1 MIRKEAPGVRP
12 LKACPILPFKSFTME
27 KRSLTKKFIGDKTF
41 YKRVLA
47 IAVPIMVQ
55 SGITNFV
62 SLLDNIM
69 VGRTGTE
76 QMSGVA
82 IVNQLIFVFYLC
94 CFGGF
99 SGAGIFTAQYYGAKD
114 DEGIRHTFRYK
125 LWLGFVLVAA
135 ALAVFI
141 FFGEDLIS
149 LYLRG
154 KADGG
159 DPAAA
164 LAFGS
169 DYLKI
174 MLLSLPA
181 FALVQ
186 VYSNTLRECGKTVVP
201 MRAGLAAVCVNLVFN
216 YLLIYGKLG
225 FPVLGVKGA
234 AIATVLSRWVEFSVV
249 AIWTHSHKE
258 KCPFIKGVYKTLFVP
273 FALVKKYFL
282 TGSPLLVNEALW
294 SAGMAMLAQ
303 CYSLRGLNVVAAV
316 NISNTVCN
324 MFNVVFYAM
333 GDAIAIVIG
342 QHLGAGDYE
351 KAKDETNKIIAFS
364 VFIAALVGAAIAATS
379 HLFPMIYNT
388 TREAK
393 QIAAQFLIAQAVF
406 TPQIALLHTS
416 YFTIRCGGKTVIT
429 FLFDSVFMWVVSV
442 PIAFLLSRFT
452 GIYVVWIFVILQS
465 ADWIKCA
472 IGIALIRKG
481 VWMNNIVSE
490 QPPAME
496 E

>member
-1 MIRKEAPGVRP
+1 MKTNAF
-12 LKACPILPFKSFTME
+12 A
-27 KRSLTKKFIGDKTF
+27 KKFIGDRAF
-41 YKRVLA
+41 YRRILA
-47 IAVPIMVQ
+47 VAVPIMVQ

-125 LWLGFVLVAA
+125 LWLGFVLLVT

-154 KADGG
+154 TDDGG

-174 MLLSLPA
+174 MLFSLPA

-186 VYSNTLRECGKTVVP
+186 VYSNTLRECGETVVP
-201 MRAGLAAVCVNLVFN
+201 MRAGLAAVFVNLLFN

-225 FPVLGVKGA
+225 FPALGVRGA
-234 AIATVLSRWVEFSVV
+234 AIATVLSRCVEFASVAV
-249 AIWTHSHKE
+249 WTHRHKE
-258 KCPFIKGVYKTLFVP
+258 KCPYIRGVYRTLRVP
-273 FALVKKYFL
+273 FTLVKKYFL
-282 TGSPLLVNEALW
+282 TGAPLLVNEALW

-316 NISNTVCN
+316 NISNTVSN
-324 MFNVVFYAM
+324 VFNVVFFAM

-342 QHLGAGDYE
+342 QYLGAKAYD

-364 VFIAALVGAAIAATS
+364 IFIATLVGVVIACTS

-388 TREAK
+388 TPEAK
-393 QIAAQFLIAQAVF
+393 RIAAQFLIAQAVF

-416 YFTIRCGGKTVIT
+416 YFTIRSGGRTVIT
-429 FLFDSVFMWVVSV
+429 FLFDSGFMWAVSV
-442 PIAFLLSRFT
+442 PVAFLLSRFT
-452 GIYVVWIFVILQS
+452 DLYVVWIFVLLQMTE
-465 ADWIKCA
+465 WIKCV
-472 IGIALIRKG
+472 IGVVLVRKG
-481 VWMNNIVSE
+481 VWMNNIVSD
-490 QPPAME
+490 
-496 E
+496 

>member
-1 MIRKEAPGVRP
+1 MKN
-12 LKACPILPFKSFTME
+12 
-27 KRSLTKKFIGDKTF
+27 SLSKKFIGDRAF
-41 YKRVLA
+41 YWRVLA

-114 DEGIRHTFRYK
+114 DEGVRHTFRYK
-125 LWLGFVLVAA
+125 LWLGFVLVAT
-135 ALAVFI
+135 ALGIFL

-154 KADGG
+154 TNDGG

-164 LAFGS
+164 LAFGR
-169 DYLKI
+169 DYLGI
-174 MLLSLPA
+174 MLFSLPA

-186 VYSNTLRECGKTVVP
+186 VYSNTLRECGETVVP
-201 MRAGLAAVCVNLVFN
+201 MRAGLAAVFVNLAFN

-225 FPVLGVKGA
+225 FPALGVKGA
-234 AIATVLSRWVEFSVV
+234 AIATVLSRFVEFSVV
-249 AIWTHSHKE
+249 AVWTHRHKE
-258 KCPFIKGVYKTLFVP
+258 KCPYIKGVYRTLFVP
-273 FALVKKYFL
+273 PSLVKRYFL

-303 CYSLRGLNVVAAV
+303 CYSLRGLNVVAAT
-316 NISNTVCN
+316 NIANTVCN
-324 MFNVVFYAM
+324 VFNVVFFAM

-342 QHLGAGDYE
+342 QHLGAKDYD

-364 VFIAALVGAAIAATS
+364 IFIAALVGIAIAATS
-379 HLFPMIYNT
+379 HLFPMIYKT
-388 TREAK
+388 TPEAK
-393 QIAAQFLIAQAVF
+393 RIAAQFLIAQAVF

-416 YFTIRCGGKTVIT
+416 YFTIRSGGRTVIT

-442 PIAFLLSRFT
+442 PVAFLLSRFT
-452 GIYVVWIFVILQS
+452 NLYVVWIFVFLQM

-472 IGIALIRKG
+472 IGIILVRKG
-481 VWMNNIVSE
+481 VWMQNIVSE
-490 QPPAME
+490 
-496 E
+496 

>member
-1 MIRKEAPGVRP
+1 MKTENI
-12 LKACPILPFKSFTME
+12 F
-27 KRSLTKKFIGDKTF
+27 KKFIGDKAF

-47 IAVPIMVQ
+47 ISVPIMVQ

-114 DEGIRHTFRYK
+114 NEGIRQTFRYK
-125 LWLGFVLVAA
+125 LWLGFVLLVTAIGIF
-135 ALAVFI
+135 L
-141 FFGEDLIS
+141 FFGDDLIS

-154 KADGG
+154 TADGG

-164 LAFGS
+164 LMFGS

-186 VYSNTLRECGKTVVP
+186 VYSNTLRECGETVVP
-201 MRAGLAAVCVNLVFN
+201 MRAGLAAVFVNLLFN

-225 FPVLGVKGA
+225 FPALGVRGA
-234 AIATVLSRWVEFSVV
+234 AIATVLSRYVEFAVV
-249 AIWTHSHKE
+249 AVWSHRHKE
-258 KCPFIKGVYKTLFVP
+258 KCPYMEGVYKTLVVP

-282 TGSPLLVNEALW
+282 TGAPLLVNEALW

-303 CYSLRGLNVVAAV
+303 CYSLRGLNVVAAT
-316 NISNTVCN
+316 NIANTVCN
-324 MFNVVFYAM
+324 VFNVVFYAM
-333 GDAIAIVIG
+333 GDAIAIIIG
-342 QHLGAGDYE
+342 QHLGAKDFF

-364 VFIAALVGAAIAATS
+364 VFIAALVGALIAATS
-379 HLFPMIYNT
+379 GLFPMIYNT
-388 TREAK
+388 TPEAK
-393 QIAAQFLIAQAVF
+393 LIATHFLLAQAVF
-406 TPQIALLHTS
+406 TPQIALLHTT
-416 YFTIRCGGKTVIT
+416 YFTIRSGGKTVIT
-429 FLFDSVFMWVVSV
+429 FLFDSAFMWVISV
-442 PIAFLLSRFT
+442 PLAYVLSRFT
-452 GIYVVWIFVILQS
+452 GIYVIWIFVILQL
-465 ADWIKCA
+465 ADLIKCV
-472 IGIALIRKG
+472 IGIILVRKN
-481 VWMNNIVSE
+481 VWMNNIVTE
-490 QPPAME
+490 
-496 E
+496 

>member
-1 MIRKEAPGVRP
+1 MKTNAF
-12 LKACPILPFKSFTME
+12 A
-27 KRSLTKKFIGDKTF
+27 KKFIGDRAF
-41 YKRVLA
+41 YRRILA
-47 IAVPIMVQ
+47 VAVPIMVQ

-125 LWLGFVLVAA
+125 LWLGFVLLVT

-154 KADGG
+154 TDDGG

-174 MLLSLPA
+174 MLFSLPA

-186 VYSNTLRECGKTVVP
+186 VYSNTLRECGETVVP
-201 MRAGLAAVCVNLVFN
+201 MRAGLAAVFVNLLFN

-225 FPVLGVKGA
+225 FPALGVRGA
-234 AIATVLSRWVEFSVV
+234 AIATVLSRCVEFASG
-249 AIWTHSHKE
+249 AGCTHRHKE
-258 KCPFIKGVYKTLFVP
+258 KCPYIRGVYRTLRVP
-273 FALVKKYFL
+273 FSLVKKYFL
-282 TGSPLLVNEALW
+282 TGAPLLVNEALW

-316 NISNTVCN
+316 NISNTVSN
-324 MFNVVFYAM
+324 VFNVVFFAM

-342 QHLGAGDYE
+342 QYLGAKAYD

-364 VFIAALVGAAIAATS
+364 IFIATLVGVVIACTS

-388 TREAK
+388 TPEAK
-393 QIAAQFLIAQAVF
+393 RIAAQFLIAQAVF

-416 YFTIRCGGKTVIT
+416 YFTIRSGGRTVIT
-429 FLFDSVFMWVVSV
+429 FLFDSGFMWAVSV
-442 PIAFLLSRFT
+442 PVAFLLSRFT
-452 GIYVVWIFVILQS
+452 DLYVVWIFVLLQMTE
-465 ADWIKCA
+465 WIKCV
-472 IGIALIRKG
+472 IGVVLVRKG
-481 VWMNNIVSE
+481 VWMNNIVSD
-490 QPPAME
+490 
-496 E
+496 